1 MDNAG
6 IEGIVRETETFDL
19 SNPELSLHDGP
30 NTNSVS
36 QAAPVNPTMSSSG
49 LSVRHNFAWTLAGN
63 ITYALCQWAVIVI
76 LAKLGNTQMVGR
88 FALAVAVAYPITFL
102 AHMQLRVIFVT
113 DLDGKYPSGEML
125 GLRLLLSALAI
136 AILLIT
142 CKIAGYGAQT
152 TRVILVVGVAQ
163 LIDCIS
169 ENYFAIAQRY
179 ERLDRIAVSQMFRSL
194 LSLCA
199 VALAV
204 YFTRSLLWGVA
215 GYVFGRLSTLLIYD
229 ASRATFALGAL
240 GGNSIVP
247 STFLER
253 ILPRW
258 NFRRQF
264 GMLWVAL
271 PLGVVSV
278 LGSLN
283 GNMPRYFIEKSLGPA
298 EVGIYSALNYVPA
311 AALMIATAL
320 GYAVFA
326 RLSKLYFDG
335 DLPGFKL
342 VLAKAVGVCGLLGLA
357 GVLGGAVLGRQVLTL
372 LYRPEY
378 ADHQDLL
385 LWLLGVGAVGC
396 VASCL
401 GCAMSAASQFRQQ
414 PPLFLLVAGVSL
426 VSCYFLIPR
435 FGLKGAAIAALVA
448 MFVQLFGTTLVIH
461 RAISKRANAMKS
473 AVAIAIVPVL
483 ESQ

>member
-1 MDNAG
+1 
-6 IEGIVRETETFDL
+6 
-19 SNPELSLHDGP
+19 
-30 NTNSVS
+30 
-36 QAAPVNPTMSSSG
+36 
-49 LSVRHNFAWTLAGN
+49 
-63 ITYALCQWAVIVI
+63 
-76 LAKLGNTQMVGR
+76 
-88 FALAVAVAYPITFL
+88 
-102 AHMQLRVIFVT
+102 
-113 DLDGKYPSGEML
+113 
-125 GLRLLLSALAI
+125 
-136 AILLIT
+136 
-142 CKIAGYGAQT
+142 
-152 TRVILVVGVAQ
+152 
-163 LIDCIS
+163 
-169 ENYFAIAQRY
+169 
-179 ERLDRIAVSQMFRSL
+179 
-194 LSLCA
+194 
-199 VALAV
+199 
-204 YFTRSLLWGVA
+204 
-215 GYVFGRLSTLLIYD
+215 
-229 ASRATFALGAL
+229 
-240 GGNSIVP
+240 
-247 STFLER
+247 
-253 ILPRW
+253 
-258 NFRRQF
+258 
-264 GMLWVAL
+264 
-271 PLGVVSV
+271 
-278 LGSLN
+278 
-283 GNMPRYFIEKSLGPA
+283 MPRYFIEKSLGPA

>member
-1 MDNAG
+1 
-6 IEGIVRETETFDL
+6 
-19 SNPELSLHDGP
+19 
-30 NTNSVS
+30 
-36 QAAPVNPTMSSSG
+36 
-49 LSVRHNFAWTLAGN
+49 
-63 ITYALCQWAVIVI
+63 
-76 LAKLGNTQMVGR
+76 
-88 FALAVAVAYPITFL
+88 
-102 AHMQLRVIFVT
+102 MQLRVIFVT
-113 DLDGKYPSGEML
+113 DLEGKYPAGEML

-136 AILLIT
+136 AILLAT
-142 CKIAGYGAQT
+142 CKVAGYSAQT
-152 TRVILVVGVAQ
+152 TRVIFVVGVAQ

-169 ENYFAIAQRY
+169 ENYFAIAQRQ
-179 ERLDRIAVSQMFRSL
+179 ERMDRIAISQALRSL
-194 LSLCA
+194 LSLGA

-204 YFTRSLLWGVA
+204 YVTRSLTWGVA
-215 GYVFGRLSTLLIYD
+215 GYVLGRISILLIYD
-229 ASRATFALGAL
+229 ASRATFTLGAL
-240 GGNSIVP
+240 GAPGSSLP
-247 STFLER
+247 PTTFLER
-253 ILPRW
+253 VLPRW
-258 NFRRQF
+258 NLRKQFR
-264 GMLWVAL
+264 MLWVAL
-271 PLGVVSV
+271 PLGIVSV

-342 VLAKAVGVCGLLGLA
+342 VLAKAVGVCGLLGVA

-378 ADHQDLL
+378 AAHQDLL

-414 PPLFLLVAGVSL
+414 PPLFLVVTGVSL
-426 VSCYFLIPR
+426 VACYFLIPR
-435 FGLKGAAIAALVA
+435 FGLKGAAMAALVA
-448 MFVQLFGTTLVIH
+448 MLVQLCGTALVIQ
-461 RAISKRANAMKS
+461 RAISKRAHTMKP
-473 AVAIAIVPVL
+473 AVTVTIEPIL